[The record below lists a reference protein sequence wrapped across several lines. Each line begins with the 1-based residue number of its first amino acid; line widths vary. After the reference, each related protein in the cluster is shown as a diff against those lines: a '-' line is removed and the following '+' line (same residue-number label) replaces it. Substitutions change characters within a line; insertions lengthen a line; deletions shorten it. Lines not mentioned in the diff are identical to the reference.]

1 MTCSKGHTAEQI
13 GSRRGE
19 RIWKSIEIDLQ
30 ARQSG
35 NCMTFDDMTFDE
47 MFVEICPLCYDELL
61 RIACSILSKAEGMS

>member
-35 NCMTFDDMTFDE
+35 NCMTFDE

-61 RIACSILSKAEGMS
+61 RRECGILSKAEGVP